1 VKILRQFV
9 AIGGYKPDKD
19 SLAQAKGKNGKS
31 FSNEFFASADDF
43 LNEFGL
49 IGKPAKKSQQ

>member
-1 VKILRQFV
+1 LRQFV